1 LGNEQNDPSGQIEG
15 EATLDV
21 EYIMAMGSYAPTYYY
36 AYDDTNDV
44 IQLFLEYAMDL
55 ANDPKPPLI
64 HSISYGEYG
73 GNYPI
78 EHVLRVNNEWMKLGG
93 RFIDAGRIFEHLLM
107 LMNSPWYYYLRR

>member
-1 LGNEQNDPSGQIEG
+1 MQGQTVLKYLGNEPNDPTGGALG

-21 EYIMAMGSYAPTYYY
+21 EYIMAMGSYAPTYWYG
-36 AYDDTNDV
+36 YDDTQDV

-78 EHVLRVNNEWMKLGG
+78 AEVLRVSNEWMKLGG
-93 RFIDAGRIFEHLLM
+93 KRYNALNRG
-107 LMNSPWYYYLRR
+107 Y